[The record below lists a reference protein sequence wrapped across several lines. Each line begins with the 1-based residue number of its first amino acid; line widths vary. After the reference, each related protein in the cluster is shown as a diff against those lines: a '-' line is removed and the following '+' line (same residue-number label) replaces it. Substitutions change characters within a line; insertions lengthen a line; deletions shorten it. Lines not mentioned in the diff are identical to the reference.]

1 MLKIEQ
7 GMKFGRWTILQFNGY
22 KNHNRQWLC
31 KCDCGTEK
39 PVSQSLLTKGLS
51 TSCGC
56 YRKEYLSKLNT
67 THNSSGTRIYSIWNK
82 MKERCYKENTKDYK
96 NYGARGISICNE
108 WLNSFE
114 TFKEWAL
121 NNGYQDNLTIE
132 RKDLNEDYNPNNCS
146 WITIQEQ
153 QKNRRPPISKF
164 INKRLNKPIKEL
176 AKEKNLSASLVY
188 KRLAMG
194 WSLEKSLNTPKGKY
208 RESNFT

>member
-39 PVSQSLLTKGLS
+39 SVSQSLLTKGLS

-96 NYGARGISICNE
+96 NYGARGISVCNE

-114 TFKEWAL
+114 AFKKWAL

-132 RKDLNEDYNPNNCS
+132 RKDLNGDYNQNNCI

-153 QKNRRPPISKF
+153 QKNKRPSISKF
-164 INKRLNKPIKEL
+164 INKRLDKPIKEL